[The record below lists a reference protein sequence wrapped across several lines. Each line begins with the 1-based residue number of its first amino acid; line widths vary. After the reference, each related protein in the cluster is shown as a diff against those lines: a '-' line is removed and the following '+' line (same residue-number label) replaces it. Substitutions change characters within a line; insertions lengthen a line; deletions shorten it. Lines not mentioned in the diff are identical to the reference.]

1 FDARVHDDGPKT
13 VFGKTGPWNGD
24 DVVRLCLEKECAATF
39 IVRKLYRFFISEA
52 HVPRDSL
59 LEPLAQQ
66 FRKSDYDIAT
76 LVGTMLRSRHFFS
89 EHAYHQR
96 LKSPV
101 EYAVGTLLAVVSP
114 ETLTKGQVSQEPLIT
129 RLESMGQ
136 PLFAPP
142 NVKGWPGGKNVLNTS
157 TV

>member
-1 FDARVHDDGPKT
+1 
-13 VFGKTGPWNGD
+13 
-24 DVVRLCLEKECAATF
+24 
-39 IVRKLYRFFISEA
+39 
-52 HVPRDSL
+52 
-59 LEPLAQQ
+59 
-66 FRKSDYDIAT
+66 
-76 LVGTMLRSRHFFS
+76 TMLRSRHFFS

-101 EYAVGTLLAVVSP
+101 EYAVGTLIAVVSP

-142 NVKGWPGGKNVLNTS
+142 NVKGWPGGKNWLNTS
-157 TV
+157 TVLARHNFAQELASADLKPGRRPPANLEEEVALEFEATQKPPQLPKDVTKPRPSPMATLDVVSAVRREKATK